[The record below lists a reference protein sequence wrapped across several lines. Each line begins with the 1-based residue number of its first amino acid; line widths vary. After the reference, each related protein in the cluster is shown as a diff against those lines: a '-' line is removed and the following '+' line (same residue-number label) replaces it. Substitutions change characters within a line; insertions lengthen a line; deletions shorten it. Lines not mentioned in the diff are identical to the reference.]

1 MWDDI
6 LAEPQR
12 EDKSLYATSVA
23 SGYYARGLAFAAKGL
38 IKEAE
43 EEQVRTYTLVVCWML

>member
-6 LAEPQR
+6 LGEPQR
-12 EDKSLYATSVA
+12 EDGSLYATAVA
-23 SGYYARGLAFAAKGL
+23 SGHYARGLAFAAKGL

-43 EEQVRTYTLVVCWML
+43 EEQV

>member
-6 LAEPQR
+6 LKEPQR
-12 EDKSLYATSVA
+12 EDSSLYATSVA
-23 SGYYARGLAFAAKGL
+23 SGHYARGLAFAAKGL

-43 EEQVRTYTLVVCWML
+43 EEQV